1 MAYATTTDLTRFGLP
16 SAALSGIATAAQEAA
31 LDAASVFAD
40 SYLRSRYGTLP
51 LTSYGVDLT
60 QCVCALAAE
69 TLLTTRGF
77 DATRAN
83 GDSVTLRADN
93 ARAWL
98 RDVSAGRAAV
108 SGGNTT
114 AAATP
119 IARASSAPTTSSTS
133 ERGW

>member
-1 MAYATTTDLTRFGLP
+1 MAYATTTDLVRFGLP
-16 SAALSGIATAAQEAA
+16 AAALTGISTPAQEAA
-31 LDAASVFAD
+31 IDAASALAD
-40 SYLRSRYGTLP
+40 SYLRSRYTVP

-60 QCVCALAAE
+60 KQVCALAAE
-69 TLLTTRGF
+69 DLLTTRGF

-83 GDSVTLRADN
+83 GDAVTLRADN

-98 RDVSAGRAAV
+98 KDISAGRAAV

-114 AAATP
+114 ATATP
-119 IARASSAPTTSSTS
+119 IARASTAPSTSSSS

>member
-1 MAYATTTDLTRFGLP
+1 MAYATTTDLARFGLP
-16 SAALSGIATAAQEAA
+16 SAALSGIATATQEAA

-114 AAATP
+114 ATATP
-119 IARASSAPTTSSTS
+119 IARASTAPSTASSS
-133 ERGW
+133 EQGW

>member
-1 MAYATTTDLTRFGLP
+1 MAYATTTDLVRFGLP
-16 SAALSGIATAAQEAA
+16 AAALSGISTAAQEAA
-31 LDAASVFAD
+31 IDAASALAD
-40 SYLRSRYGTLP
+40 SYLRSRYTVP

-60 QCVCALAAE
+60 QQVCALAAE
-69 TLLTTRGF
+69 MLLTTRGF

-83 GDSVTLRADN
+83 GDAVTLRADN

-108 SGGNTT
+108 SGGN
-114 AAATP
+114 AAPAAVS
-119 IARASSAPTTSSTS
+119 IARASTAPTTASTG

>member
-1 MAYATTTDLTRFGLP
+1 MAYATTTDLVRFGLP
-16 SAALSGIATAAQEAA
+16 AAALTGISTPAQEAA

-60 QCVCALAAE
+60 QCVCALAAK

-83 GDSVTLRADN
+83 GDAIMQGAED
-93 ARAWL
+93 ARVWL
-98 RDVSAGRAAV
+98 KDISAGRAAV

-119 IARASSAPTTSSTS
+119 IARASTAPSTSSSS

>member
-1 MAYATTTDLTRFGLP
+1 MSYATTTDLARYGLP

-60 QCVCALAAE
+60 QCVCSLAAE
-69 TLLTTRGF
+69 MLLTTRGF
-77 DATRAN
+77 DATRAT
-83 GDSVTLRADN
+83 GDAVTLRAGN

-98 RDVSAGRAAV
+98 KDISAGRAAV

-114 AAATP
+114 VTATP
-119 IARASSAPTTSSTS
+119 IARASTAPSTSSSS

>member
-1 MAYATTTDLTRFGLP
+1 MAYATTTDLARFGLP
-16 SAALSGIATAAQEAA
+16 SAALSGIATATQEAA
-31 LDAASVFAD
+31 LDAASAFAD
-40 SYLRSRYGTLP
+40 SYLRSRYGALP

-69 TLLTTRGF
+69 TILTTRGF

-83 GDSVTLRADN
+83 GDSVTLRAEN
-93 ARAWL
+93 ARTWL

-119 IARASSAPTTSSTS
+119 IARASTAPSTSSSS

>member
-1 MAYATTTDLTRFGLP
+1 MAYATTTDLARFGLP
-16 SAALSGIATAAQEAA
+16 AAALSGISTAAQEAA
-31 LDAASVFAD
+31 IDAASALAD
-40 SYLRSRYGTLP
+40 SYLRSRYTVP

-60 QCVCALAAE
+60 QQVCALAAK

-83 GDSVTLRADN
+83 GDAIMQGAED
-93 ARAWL
+93 ARTWL

-114 AAATP
+114 ATATP
-119 IARASSAPTTSSTS
+119 IARASTAPSTSSSS

>member
-1 MAYATTTDLTRFGLP
+1 MAYATTTDLARYGLP

-69 TLLTTRGF
+69 MLLTTRGF

-83 GDSVTLRADN
+83 GDAVTQRAEN

-98 RDVSAGRAAV
+98 KDISAGRAAV

-114 AAATP
+114 ATATP
-119 IARASSAPTTSSTS
+119 IARASTAPSTSSSS

>member
-1 MAYATTTDLTRFGLP
+1 MAYATTTDLVRFGLP
-16 SAALSGIATAAQEAA
+16 AAALTGISTPAQEAA
-31 LDAASVFAD
+31 LDAASAFAD
-40 SYLRSRYGTLP
+40 SYLRSRHDVP

-69 TLLTTRGF
+69 MLLTTRGF

-83 GDSVTLRADN
+83 GDAVTLRADN

-108 SGGNTT
+108 SGGN
-114 AAATP
+114 AAPAAVS
-119 IARASSAPTTSSTS
+119 IARASTAPTTASTG

>member
-1 MAYATTTDLTRFGLP
+1 MAYATTTDLARFGLP
-16 SAALSGIATAAQEAA
+16 SGALTGVSSTTQEAA
-31 LDAASVFAD
+31 LDAASALAD
-40 SYLRSRYGTLP
+40 SYLRSRYTVP

-60 QCVCALAAE
+60 QQVCALAAE

-77 DATRAN
+77 DPSRAN
-83 GDSVTLRADN
+83 GDAIVLRADN

-98 RDVSAGRAAV
+98 RDVSAGRASV

-114 AAATP
+114 AAATQ
-119 IARASSAPTTSSTS
+119 IARASSAPSTASSS

>member
-1 MAYATTTDLTRFGLP
+1 MAYATTTDLVRFGLP
-16 SAALSGIATAAQEAA
+16 AAALTGISTPAQEAA

-40 SYLRSRYGTLP
+40 SYLRSRYTVP
-51 LTSYGVDLT
+51 LASYGVDLT
-60 QCVCALAAE
+60 KQVCALAAE
-69 TLLTTRGF
+69 DLLTTRGF

-83 GDSVTLRADN
+83 GDAVTLRADN

-108 SGGNTT
+108 SGGN
-114 AAATP
+114 AAPAAVS
-119 IARASSAPTTSSTS
+119 IARASTAPTTASTG

>member
-1 MAYATTTDLTRFGLP
+1 MAYATTTDLARFGLP
-16 SAALSGIATAAQEAA
+16 SAALSGISTAVQEAA
-31 LDAASVFAD
+31 IDAASVFAD

-60 QCVCALAAE
+60 QHVCAIAAE

-83 GDSVTLRADN
+83 GDAVTLRADN
-93 ARAWL
+93 ARAWFK
-98 RDVSAGRAAV
+98 DISAGRASV

-114 AAATP
+114 SAATP
-119 IARASSAPTTSSTS
+119 IARASTAPSTASSS

>member
-1 MAYATTTDLTRFGLP
+1 MAYGTTTDLTRFGLP
-16 SAALSGIATAAQEAA
+16 STALSGVTTATQEAA
-31 LDAASVFAD
+31 LDAASAFAD
-40 SYLRSRYGTLP
+40 SYLRARYGTLP

-77 DATRAN
+77 DPSRAN
-83 GDSVTLRADN
+83 GDAITQRAN
-93 ARAWL
+93 TARAWL